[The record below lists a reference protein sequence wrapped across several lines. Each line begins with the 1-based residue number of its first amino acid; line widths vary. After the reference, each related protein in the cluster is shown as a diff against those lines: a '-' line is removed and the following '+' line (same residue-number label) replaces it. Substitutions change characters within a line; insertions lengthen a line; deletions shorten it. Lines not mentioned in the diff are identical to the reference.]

1 MPALIPLFKNWVPAW
16 LVRVTMFVVLLPS
29 LVLFFLPLSNVNA
42 AAGYYGIEPADVQF
56 LVVIFYAG
64 YTSFFS
70 LEKRF
75 FRYLATKEYF
85 FIFTLVQLLT
95 SWVCYE
101 THSLLILL
109 IFRFIQGMMFTS
121 TVNLGLAIIFNR
133 LHSGR
138 ARAIGYSVFF
148 GMLVSMIPFNNFITA
163 DMLDATG
170 FNVVYRG
177 AMFSYLPGLFLLAVS
192 MNNVRLNIK
201 FPLYLL
207 DWESFLFYGVFLSL
221 FGYIM
226 IYGQERYWFEDRHI
240 CIAFGVMVLSL
251 ALFWLR
257 QFFLKR
263 PYFVPNVFKYRN
275 FILGGGVLFILY
287 LCRFTLNFSSAYF
300 TAVLGFDPRHLSYMN
315 LFNIGGIICGVITSC
330 AYLLQNRP
338 IRLIWIYG
346 FLSLLIFHVWMFF
359 LFSRQGNPDNY
370 FVPIFLHGLGVGL
383 LIAPSIIFM
392 VSSVPVNM
400 SDTAAGICLFVRCA
414 GFTSSIALINYYDLL
429 KRGTHFNAFMDH
441 LSGNSPLLKQALLRQ
456 GKALIGHGL
465 SKYQAPAAAT
475 RLLVKQIGLQAQVR
489 SAMDYYVLIT
499 GLIVL
504 TLIVIALFP
513 YVNRTAIRWRK
524 DQPAP
529 F

>member
-1 MPALIPLFKNWVPAW
+1 MPALIPLFKSWVPAW

-29 LVLFFLPLSNVNA
+29 FVLFFLPLSNVTVT
-42 AAGYYGIEPADVQF
+42 AGYYGIEPADVQF
-56 LVVIFYAG
+56 SVVIFYVG

-85 FIFTLVQLLT
+85 FIFTLIQLLT
-95 SWVCYE
+95 SFICYE

-121 TVNLGLAIIFNR
+121 TANLALALIFNR
-133 LHSGR
+133 LHSQR
-138 ARAIGYSVFF
+138 ARAIAYSVFF
-148 GMLVSMIPFNNFITA
+148 GMLVCIIPFNNFITA

-170 FNVVYRG
+170 FNTVFRG
-177 AMFSYLPGLFLLAVS
+177 AIISYLPGLFLLAIS

-207 DWESFLFYGVFLSL
+207 DWESFLFYGSFLSL
-221 FGYIM
+221 FGYVM
-226 IYGQERYWFEDRHI
+226 VYGQERYWFEDRQI
-240 CIAFGVMVLSL
+240 CIAVALMVFFLV
-251 ALFWLR
+251 LFWIR
-257 QFFLKR
+257 QFFMKR
-263 PYFVPNVFKYRN
+263 PYFVPDVFRYRN

-300 TAVLGFDPRHLSYMN
+300 TAILGFDPRHLSYIN
-315 LFNIGGIICGVITSC
+315 LFNIGGIAFGVITSC
-330 AYLLQNRP
+330 VYLLQNRP

-346 FLSLLIFHVWMFF
+346 FLSLLVFHVWMFF
-359 LFSRQGNPDNY
+359 LFSKQGNADNY

-383 LIAPSIIFM
+383 LIVPCIIFM
-392 VSSVPVNM
+392 ISSVPV
-400 SDTAAGICLFVRCA
+400 SLGDTAAGICLFVRCS
-414 GFTSSIALINYYDLL
+414 GFISSIALINYYDLL
-429 KRGTHFNAFMDH
+429 KRSTHFNAFMDR
-441 LSGNSPLLKQALLRQ
+441 LSGNNPLFKQTLLRQ
-456 GKALIGHGL
+456 SKALVGHGL
-465 SKYQAPAAAT
+465 SKHQAPAAAT

-499 GLIVL
+499 GLIVM
-504 TLIVIALFP
+504 TLIIIALFP
-513 YVNRTAIRWRK
+513 YVNRTVIRLRK